1 MLIPL
6 ALAMAVSADSPDSHK
21 ERGFAVLEQ
30 IRREYYLPK
39 SKLYA
44 EEIDAAGKKSGPSFN
59 WGTGVMLSALNAAAK
74 LDPKYK
80 PWLRDY
86 ADASRAYWNPKGPI
100 PGYDVLPGPKDVD
113 RYYDDNAW
121 MVLALVDTYEIL
133 KDEKYLDWAE
143 ESLRY
148 VLSGWDDK
156 LGGGIYWRESDK
168 KSKNTCSNAPAA
180 AACFAVAR
188 HRKGDYVER
197 AHRILNWLDKLAD
210 PKDGLYWDNISLDG
224 KIEKTK
230 WSYNTGLMF
239 RAWDMAEERFV
250 KEGGRPS
257 DFKVSPD
264 NAISHWFDANSG
276 AIKDGGRFAH
286 LFIEGMWQ
294 YRPTE
299 DLRAK
304 IDKALEF
311 AYANARNADG
321 RFADRWDRPIAK
333 DRKKF
338 SLIDQASAA
347 RAFLYWAGR

>member
-1 MLIPL
+1 MLLPL
-6 ALAMAVSADSPDSHK
+6 ALAMAVSADSADLHK
-21 ERGFAVLEQ
+21 ARGFAILEQ

-44 EEIDAAGKKSGPSFN
+44 EEIDVSGKKSGPSFN
-59 WGTGVMLSALNAAAK
+59 WGTGVMLSALNAAAE
-74 LDPKYK
+74 LDAKYK
-80 PWLRDY
+80 PWLREY
-86 ADASRAYWNPKGPI
+86 ADASRAYWNSKGPV

-156 LGGGIYWRESDK
+156 LGGGIYWREIDK

-188 HRKGDYVER
+188 HRKGSYVGR
-197 AHRILNWLDKLAD
+197 AHLILNWLDKLAD
-210 PKDGLYWDNISLDG
+210 PKDGLYWDNISHDG

-230 WSYNTGLMF
+230 WSYNTGLVF
-239 RAWDMAEERFV
+239 RSWAMAEDRFV
-250 KEGGRPS
+250 KEGGRPN
-257 DFKVSPD
+257 DFKVSPH
-264 NAISHWFDANSG
+264 NAVVHWFDAKSG

-286 LFIEGMWQ
+286 LFIEGVWQ
-294 YRPTE
+294 YRPSD
-299 DLRAK
+299 DLRSK
-304 IDKALEF
+304 IDRALEY

-347 RAFLYWAGR
+347 RALLYWAGR